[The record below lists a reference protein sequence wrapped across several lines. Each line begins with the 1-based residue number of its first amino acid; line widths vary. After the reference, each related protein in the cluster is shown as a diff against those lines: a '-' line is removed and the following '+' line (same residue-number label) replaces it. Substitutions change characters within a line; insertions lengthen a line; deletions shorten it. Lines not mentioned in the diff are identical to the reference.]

1 MNMKKIQQGVM
12 LLEAL
17 IAILIFSI
25 GILAIVGMQA
35 TAVRTVTESRSR
47 AEAAVY
53 ANQLL
58 GQIWADAI
66 NAPLYAYPGAGAV
79 PARLQKWHADVTGLT
94 DATAMLAGRAKR
106 GLPGAAQVQPVVTVT
121 NPTAQG
127 ATVQIQVFWRN
138 PEETAQGLPAHN
150 YTVTAAVYG
159 N

>member
-1 MNMKKIQQGVM
+1 MKKTQQGVM

-35 TAVRTVTESRSR
+35 TALKTVTESRSR
-47 AEAAVY
+47 AEAALY

-58 GQIWADAI
+58 GQIWTDAI
-66 NAPLYAYPGAGAV
+66 NASQYAYPGAGAV
-79 PARLQKWHADVTGLT
+79 PARLQRWHDDVTGVT
-94 DATAMLAGRAKR
+94 DAGMAAGQTRR
-106 GLPGAAQVQPVVTVT
+106 GLPGAANAKPVVTIS
-121 NPTAQG
+121 NGTATG

-138 PEETAQGLPAHN
+138 AEEEAQGLPPHN

>member
-1 MNMKKIQQGVM
+1 MKRTQQGVM

-35 TAVRTVTESRSR
+35 TALRTVTESRSR
-47 AEAAVY
+47 AEAALY

-58 GQIWADAI
+58 GQIWADAV
-66 NAPLYAYPGAGAV
+66 NASQYAYPGSGAV
-79 PARLQKWHADVTGLT
+79 PARLQRWHDDVTGVT
-94 DATAMLAGRAKR
+94 DPKR
-106 GLPGAAQVQPVVTVT
+106 GLPGAATVKPVITIS
-121 NPTAQG
+121 NGTAQG

-138 PEETAQGLPAHN
+138 PEEESQGLPAHN
-150 YTVTAAVYG
+150 YTVVAAVYG

>member
-1 MNMKKIQQGVM
+1 MRKIQQGVM

-47 AEAAVY
+47 AEAALY

-58 GQIWADAI
+58 GQIWSDAI
-66 NAPLYAYPGAGAV
+66 NAAQYAYPGSGAV
-79 PARLQKWHADVTGLT
+79 PARLQKWHDDVTGAT
-94 DATAMLAGRAKR
+94 DAAAPAGTTKR
-106 GLPGAAQVQPVVTVT
+106 GLPGADVLKPVVTIS
-121 NPTAQG
+121 NSGAQG

-138 PEETAQGLPAHN
+138 AEETQQGMPAHN
-150 YTVTAAVYG
+150 YTVIASVYG

>member
-1 MNMKKIQQGVM
+1 MKRTQQGVM

-35 TAVRTVTESRSR
+35 TALRTVTESRSR
-47 AEAAVY
+47 AEAALY

-58 GQIWADAI
+58 GQIWADAV
-66 NAPLYAYPGAGAV
+66 NASQYAYPGSGAV
-79 PARLQKWHADVTGLT
+79 PARLQQWHNDVTGVT
-94 DATAMLAGRAKR
+94 DPKR
-106 GLPGAAQVQPVVTVT
+106 GLPGAANVKPVITIT
-121 NPTAQG
+121 NGTAQG

-138 PEETAQGLPAHN
+138 PEEESQGLPAHN
-150 YTVTAAVYG
+150 YTVVAAVYG

>member
-1 MNMKKIQQGVM
+1 MKKIQQGVM

-35 TAVRTVTESRSR
+35 TAMRTVTESRSR
-47 AEAAVY
+47 AEAALY

-66 NAPLYAYPGAGAV
+66 NAGAYAYNGTGAV
-79 PARLQKWHADVTGLT
+79 PARIQWWHDAVTGVT
-94 DATAMLAGRAKR
+94 DPKR
-106 GLPGAAQVQPVVTVT
+106 GLPGAATVKPVITVS
-121 NPTAQG
+121 NNTATG

-138 PEETAQGLPAHN
+138 PEEESQGIPPHN

>member
-1 MNMKKIQQGVM
+1 MKKTQHGVM

-47 AEAAVY
+47 AEAALY

-66 NAPLYAYPGAGAV
+66 NASQYAYPGSGAV
-79 PARLQKWHADVTGLT
+79 PARLTDWHNAVTGVT
-94 DATAMLAGRAKR
+94 DPRR
-106 GLPGAAQVQPVVTVT
+106 GLPGAANVRPVVTISA
-121 NPTAQG
+121 NNAQG

-138 PEETAQGLPAHN
+138 PEEEAQGQPAHN
-150 YTVTAAVYG
+150 YTVTAAVYA

>member
-1 MNMKKIQQGVM
+1 MPNRHKTGRGQRGVM

-47 AEAAVY
+47 AEAALY

-58 GQIWADAI
+58 GQIWTDAI
-66 NAPLYAYPGAGAV
+66 NAAQYAYPGSGAV
-79 PARLQKWHADVTGLT
+79 PARLQSWLNDVTGVT
-94 DATAMLAGRAKR
+94 DPRR
-106 GLPGAAQVQPVVTVT
+106 GLPGAAVLQPVITISNAT
-121 NPTAQG
+121 GQG
-127 ATVQIQVFWRN
+127 ATVQVQVFWRN
-138 PEETAQGLPAHN
+138 PEETQQGLPGHN

>member
-1 MNMKKIQQGVM
+1 MKKAQQGVM

-47 AEAAVY
+47 AEAALY

-66 NAPLYAYPGAGAV
+66 NASQYAYPGSGAV
-79 PARLQKWHADVTGLT
+79 PARLRGWHDDVTGVT
-94 DATAMLAGRAKR
+94 DAKR
-106 GLPGAAQVQPVVTVT
+106 GLPGAATVKPIVTIT
-121 NPTAQG
+121 SPTAQG

-138 PEETAQGLPAHN
+138 PEETAQGQPAHN

>member
-1 MNMKKIQQGVM
+1 M

-35 TAVRTVTESRSR
+35 TALRTVTESRSR
-47 AEAAVY
+47 AEAALY

-58 GQIWADAI
+58 GQIWADSI
-66 NAPLYAYPGAGAV
+66 NASQYAYPGSGAI
-79 PARLQKWHADVTGLT
+79 PTRLQGWHDAITGVT
-94 DATAMLAGRAKR
+94 DPKR
-106 GLPGAAQVQPVVTVT
+106 GLPGADVLKPTVT
-121 NPTAQG
+121 ISAASAQG
-127 ATVQIQVFWRN
+127 ATIQIQVFWRN

>member
-1 MNMKKIQQGVM
+1 MKRTQQGVM

-35 TAVRTVTESRSR
+35 TAMRTVTESRSR
-47 AEAAVY
+47 AEAALY

-66 NAPLYAYPGAGAV
+66 NAPQYAYPGSGAV
-79 PARLQKWHADVTGLT
+79 PARLQNWLNDVTGVT
-94 DATAMLAGRAKR
+94 DPRR
-106 GLPGAAQVQPVVTVT
+106 GLPGASTVRPVITIS
-121 NPTAQG
+121 NNTAQG

-138 PEETAQGLPAHN
+138 PEEESQGLPAHN

>member
-1 MNMKKIQQGVM
+1 MRNPQKTRRSQHGVM

-47 AEAAVY
+47 AEAALY

-58 GQIWADAI
+58 GQIWTDAI
-66 NAPLYAYPGAGAV
+66 NAAQYAYPGTGVV
-79 PARLQKWHADVTGLT
+79 PARLQAWHDAVTGVT
-94 DATAMLAGRAKR
+94 DPKR
-106 GLPGAAQVQPVVTVT
+106 GLPGASTAKPVITVSA
-121 NPTAQG
+121 PSVQG

-138 PEETAQGLPAHN
+138 PEEEAQGLTHN
-150 YTVTAAVYG
+150 YTVTASVYG

>member
-1 MNMKKIQQGVM
+1 MLTTHQSKARQQGVM

-35 TAVRTVTESRSR
+35 TAMRTVTESRSR
-47 AEAAVY
+47 AEAALY

-58 GQIWADAI
+58 GQIWTDAI
-66 NAPLYAYPGAGAV
+66 NAPQYAYPGSGAV
-79 PARLQKWHADVTGLT
+79 PARLLDWHNAVTGVT
-94 DATAMLAGRAKR
+94 DPRR
-106 GLPGAAQVQPVVTVT
+106 GLPGAAVVKPVVTVT
-121 NPTAQG
+121 SPSAQG

-138 PEETAQGLPAHN
+138 PEETSQGLPPHN
-150 YTVTAAVYG
+150 YTVTASVYG

>member
-1 MNMKKIQQGVM
+1 MLMPISRRQHGVM

-47 AEAAVY
+47 AEAALY

-66 NAPLYAYPGAGAV
+66 NASQYAYTGSGAV
-79 PARLQKWHADVTGLT
+79 PARLQSWHDDVTGVT
-94 DATAMLAGRAKR
+94 DPRR
-106 GLPGAAQVQPVVTVT
+106 GLPGASQVKPVVTIS

-138 PEETAQGLPAHN
+138 PEETQQGLPPHN
-150 YTVTAAVYG
+150 FTVTAAVYG

>member
-1 MNMKKIQQGVM
+1 MPNLPKTGRSQRGVM

-47 AEAAVY
+47 AEAALY

-58 GQIWADAI
+58 GQIWTDAI
-66 NAPLYAYPGAGAV
+66 NAAQYAYPGAGAV
-79 PARLQKWHADVTGLT
+79 PARLQTWHDAVTGVA
-94 DATAMLAGRAKR
+94 DPKR
-106 GLPGAAQVQPVVTVT
+106 GLPGADVLKPVITIS
-121 NPTAQG
+121 NAGAQG

-138 PEETAQGLPAHN
+138 PEETQQGMPAHN
-150 YTVTAAVYG
+150 YTVIASVYG

>member
-1 MNMKKIQQGVM
+1 MRKPQEGVM

-35 TAVRTVTESRSR
+35 TALRTVTESRSR
-47 AEAAVY
+47 AEAALY

-66 NAPLYAYPGAGAV
+66 NASQYAYPGSGTV
-79 PARLQKWHADVTGLT
+79 PGRLQQWHDDVTGVT
-94 DATAMLAGRAKR
+94 DPKR
-106 GLPGAAQVQPVVTVT
+106 GLPGAATVKPIVTISD
-121 NPTAQG
+121 PTTQG

-138 PEETAQGLPAHN
+138 PEETSQGLPPHN

>member
-1 MNMKKIQQGVM
+1 VKRTQQGVM

-47 AEAAVY
+47 AEAALY

-58 GQIWADAI
+58 GQIWADAV
-66 NAPLYAYPGAGAV
+66 NAPAYAYPGSGAI
-79 PARLQKWHADVTGLT
+79 PPRLLDWHNAVTGVT
-94 DATAMLAGRAKR
+94 DPRR
-106 GLPGAAQVQPVVTVT
+106 GLPGAATTRPVVTISA
-121 NPTAQG
+121 NNASG

-138 PEETAQGLPAHN
+138 PEEEAQGVPAHN
-150 YTVTAAVYG
+150 YTVTAAVYA